1 VVAAWALEQA
11 EVCMMIRGS
20 LGAIVVCAIAIAPAA
35 VAADRYE
42 GAGTPFSDDSNL
54 TPNILSHGDVQEHDL
69 DEAGGGDDVDWMA
82 VPTIAR
88 HSYEARIANSAVA
101 TWAHT
106 STSCPSCAQ
115 FERVNSAGTVL
126 ASSTSFTGTSDGY
139 RTVRWTATATG
150 VGVDFIRTRGDAF
163 VTENANSTYTLRFW
177 DTTYSI
183 PRWNNASGQVTVFL
197 IQNVTPLS
205 VTGNIDFYSTAGAL
219 LATQPFT
226 LAPNSLFSV
235 NTGTLGA
242 LAGQAGHA
250 FVSHNGGY
258 GGLAGK
264 AVALEPATGFSFDTI
279 MNPLPN

>member
-1 VVAAWALEQA
+1 
-11 EVCMMIRGS
+11 MRIRGS
-20 LGAIVVCAIAIAPAA
+20 LGAIVACALAIAPAA

-42 GAGTPFSDDSNL
+42 GTGTPFTDNNNG
-54 TPNILSHGDVQEHDL
+54 THNILSHGDVQEHDL
-69 DEAGGGDDVDWMA
+69 DQAGGGDDVDWMA

-88 HSYEARIANSAVA
+88 HSYEARIANSAVE
-101 TWAHT
+101 WAQT
-106 STSCPSCAQ
+106 SISCPSCAQ
-115 FERVNSAGTVL
+115 FDRVNGAGTVL
-126 ASSTSFTGTSDGY
+126 TTSTSFTGSSDQY

-150 VGVDFIRTRGDAF
+150 VGVDFIRTLGDTF
-163 VTENANSTYTLRFW
+163 ITESANSTYTLRFW

-205 VTGNIDFYSTAGAL
+205 VTGNVDFYSSAGAL

-226 LAPNSLFSV
+226 LAPNSLFSF
-235 NTGTLGA
+235 NTGSLGA

-250 FVSHNGGY
+250 YVSHNGGY
-258 GGLAGK
+258 GGLTGK

-279 MNPLPN
+279 MTPLPN